1 MAFSFRLELDRDGVR
16 EAVLRSDGVR
26 RLIEE
31 TAESVATK
39 ARGNAPRVDGEP
51 GEQPVPII
59 VEPAH
64 GKTRARALVVID
76 HPSGLA
82 VEAKHRT
89 LGGALR

>member
-16 EAVLRSDGVR
+16 DAVLRGDGVR
-26 RLIEE
+26 RLVEE
-31 TAESVATK
+31 TAQSVAAK
-39 ARGNAPRVDGEP
+39 ARSHAPRVEGEP
-51 GEQPVPII
+51 GDESVPI
-59 VEPAH
+59 VVVPSH